1 MLIFN
6 KRKNRFELGGEIVPV
21 CMTHDLMGII
31 YGMDNPTLAA
41 VLAAY
46 DEDAAEYD
54 AEYEAALKDALSDT
68 I

>member
-1 MLIFN
+1 MIF
-6 KRKNRFELGGEIVPV
+6 RARANRFQIAGENVPV
-21 CMTHDLMGII
+21 PMTRALMEII
-31 YGMDNPTLAA
+31 YGMENPTLDA

-46 DEDAAEYD
+46 DEESAEYD